1 MPEQAISRLR
11 IADTVQ
17 ENADLSKENE
27 MLKSQCTT
35 LKKQFGVFSLQQLDE
50 MAKNVNAAM
59 KEGGDAA
66 AAAAQPEAGGEGG
79 DAAAASGACGIAR
92 FWLLAVLSALVFSSA
107 QHPDAPS
114 QLQTLSRL
122 RRSRLRALLAPA
134 DACMYVV
141 INCGLVSARGTHTVE
156 ISG

>member
-1 MPEQAISRLR
+1 
-11 IADTVQ
+11 
-17 ENADLSKENE
+17 

-35 LKKQFGVFSLQQLDE
+35 LKKQFGVFLQQLDE

-66 AAAAQPEAGGEGG
+66 AAQPEAGGEGG
-79 DAAAASGACGIAR
+79 DAAAAAASGACGIAR

-114 QLQTLSRL
+114 QLQTLSWP
-122 RRSRLRALLAPA
+122 RRSRLRAALAPA

-141 INCGLVSARGTHTVE
+141 INCGLVSARGAHAVKV
-156 ISG
+156 SG

>member
-1 MPEQAISRLR
+1 MPERAISRRR

-17 ENADLSKENE
+17 EVADLSKENE
-27 MLKSQCTT
+27 VLKSQCTT
-35 LKKQFGVFSLQQLDE
+35 LKKQFGVLLQQLDE

-79 DAAAASGACGIAR
+79 AAAAASGACGIAR